1 MTDTTDRR
9 ERNLATLRAAF
20 DAIARGDADELVTHY
35 AEDYVLEL
43 PYSDPDAPKVV
54 RGRAAVRDY
63 LSAAFG
69 VFRFSLDDLEVPS
82 DGEWLIQVVYGN
94 GAASVT
100 TGITCGHLRVRVLDE
115 AGGEAGRGYLP
126 LPHTGDWATWRDS
139 GFVAVRLRAG
149 SRYRVVLDGQEHAYN
164 MSIFEHFRRYTGGPG
179 GADGVFNRA
188 NISALKLLGR

>member
-69 VFRFSLDDLEVPS
+69 VFRFSLDDLEVHDTVDPDLIVAEYTS
-82 DGEWLIQVVYGN
+82 SGTVLTNGGPYRNRYVGFWWFRDGEVVRTREYYDPV
-94 GAASVT
+94 ASQ
-100 TGITCGHLRVRVLDE
+100 R
-115 AGGEAGRGYLP
+115 
-126 LPHTGDWATWRDS
+126 
-139 GFVAVRLRAG
+139 AVE
-149 SRYRVVLDGQEHAYN
+149 S
-164 MSIFEHFRRYTGGPG
+164 P
-179 GADGVFNRA
+179 
-188 NISALKLLGR
+188 